1 MCLLDYCTS
10 KRLKIVNAIKDNATG
25 QNLEILALAREM
37 FEEKIAFNRLL
48 GLKIQNVGD
57 DAATIRLDMRNDLI
71 GNFSRGILHGGA
83 ISATLDATA
92 GLAALFSMFSA
103 HKDEAPQETL
113 ARFAKVGTI
122 DMRVDYLRPG
132 KGEYFI
138 ASARILRKG
147 SRVAVIHTEMHDE
160 AGEMIASGTC
170 TYMVG

>member
-1 MCLLDYCTS
+1 M
-10 KRLKIVNAIKDNATG
+10 NAIKDNATG
-25 QNLEILALAREM
+25 HDLEILALARDM
-37 FEEKIAFNRLL
+37 FEEKIPFNRSL

-57 DAATIRLDMRNDLI
+57 DAAITRIEMRDEFV
-71 GNFSRGILHGGA
+71 GNFSRGILHGGV

-92 GLAALFSMFSA
+92 GLAALFSMFGA
-103 HKDEAPQETL
+103 HQDETPLEIL

-132 KGEYFI
+132 KGRYFI

-160 AGEMIASGTC
+160 AGDMIASGTC